1 MKKLPIILGVFAL
14 ALMMAT
20 TCLAATY
27 DGPVL
32 LVEADPGPGV
42 GGDRS
47 VTFTVS
53 FFDPL
58 WTVGEWIGGGFVAFT
73 DGDPSNDGTQVTWP
87 GGTIVDFAVSNGC
100 DTVLRLSQGNHA
112 VTFLEKNIGVPEA
125 PDWVTEWYD
134 DLIILWSDGP
144 TYNLE
149 LVTTDGDPD
158 GLAPIPVPSTLL
170 LLGSGLIGFVGLR
183 RKFNKS

>member
-1 MKKLPIILGVFAL
+1 MKKLPIILGVCAL

-20 TCLAATY
+20 TCLASPY
-27 DGPVL
+27 KGPVL
-32 LVEADPGPGV
+32 LVEADPTGPP
-42 GGDRS
+42 GDGEIK

-58 WTVGEWIGGGFVAFT
+58 WTVGEYIGGSFDQFIDEDSNT
-73 DGDPSNDGTQVTWP
+73 DGIQVIKN
-87 GGTIVDFAVSNGC
+87 GGTIVDFAVSDGC
-100 DTVLRLSQGNHA
+100 TILCLSDNIHE
-112 VTFLEKNIGVPEA
+112 VTFLQLNSGVPEV
-125 PDWVTEWYD
+125 PNWVTKWYD
-134 DLIILWSDGP
+134 DLYITWLGGP
-144 TYNLE
+144 VPGMQ

-183 RKFNKS
+183 RKFNKG